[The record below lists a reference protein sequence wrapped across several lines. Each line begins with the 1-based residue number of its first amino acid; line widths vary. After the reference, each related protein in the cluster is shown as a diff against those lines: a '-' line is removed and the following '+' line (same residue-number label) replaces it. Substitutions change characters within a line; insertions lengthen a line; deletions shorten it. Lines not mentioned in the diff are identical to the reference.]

1 MWPDF
6 IAMPSSTEPIRFKIF
21 KSQLAAYLWTF
32 PAKSANHSNIPKA
45 TNAMRIVVLTSNPG
59 RHLTTKDEQATT
71 NFNVNCNQSETF
83 GRPLLC
89 AASSLYFVNFL
100 GKFSSM
106 CWLWNIV
113 ISVSIFMKR
122 LEIFK
127 ELFIG
132 SLKAHGGSRVQRSL
146 SAVGTKF
153 PLV

>member
-6 IAMPSSTEPIRFKIF
+6 IAMHSAEPIRFKIF

-32 PAKSANHSNIPKA
+32 PAKSANHNNIPKA
-45 TNAMRIVVLTSNPG
+45 TNAMRIVVLTSKSG

-71 NFNVNCNQSETF
+71 NFNVNCNQSETI
-83 GRPLLC
+83 G
-89 AASSLYFVNFL
+89 SLYFVNFL